1 MPNNYKEADDMEFN
15 EKLQE
20 LRKARGLTQEELAE
34 ALFVSRTAI
43 SKWES
48 GRGYPSIDSLKQI
61 ANYFSISI
69 DELLSGE
76 RLITIAEN
84 ENRTNLKKMGNMLFG
99 VVDIFSFIMI
109 ILPLYPNKIDD
120 YIYSVNLFNYT
131 QTAVFNLVI
140 MWSFYLALILIG
152 ISKILL
158 TQLNIEKGQKVIT
171 NISLVLGILAVLYL
185 ALTRDAYAI
194 TVVFVL
200 LIIKVMLLFKVNER

>member
-84 ENRTNLKKMGNMLFG
+84 ENRTNLKNIGNMLFG

>member
-1 MPNNYKEADDMEFN
+1 MEFN
-15 EKLQE
+15 EKLQQ
-20 LRKARGLTQEELAE
+20 LRKSRGLTQEELAE

-84 ENRTNLKKMGNMLFG
+84 ENRTNLKNMGNMLFG

>member
-1 MPNNYKEADDMEFN
+1 MEFH

-20 LRKARGLTQEELAE
+20 LRKNRGLTQEELAE
-34 ALFVSRTAI
+34 ALYVSRTAI

-84 ENRTNLKKMGNMLFG
+84 ENRTNLKNMGNMLFG

-185 ALTRDAYAI
+185 AMTRDAYAI

>member
-84 ENRTNLKKMGNMLFG
+84 ENRTNLKNMGNMLFG

-131 QTAVFNLVI
+131 QTAIFNLVI

-200 LIIKVMLLFKVNER
+200 L

>member
-84 ENRTNLKKMGNMLFG
+84 ENRTNLKNMGNMLFG

-200 LIIKVMLLFKVNER
+200 LIIKVMLLIKVNER

>member
-15 EKLQE
+15 KKLQE

-84 ENRTNLKKMGNMLFG
+84 ENRTNLKNMGNMLFG

-185 ALTRDAYAI
+185 AMTRDAYAI

>member
-1 MPNNYKEADDMEFN
+1 MEFN

-84 ENRTNLKKMGNMLFG
+84 ENRTNLKNMGNMLFG

-185 ALTRDAYAI
+185 ALTRVAYAI

>member
-15 EKLQE
+15 EQLQE

-84 ENRTNLKKMGNMLFG
+84 ENRTNLKNMGNMLFG

-185 ALTRDAYAI
+185 AMTRDAYAI

-200 LIIKVMLLFKVNER
+200 L

>member
-84 ENRTNLKKMGNMLFG
+84 ENRTNLKNMGNMLFG

-131 QTAVFNLVI
+131 QTAVYNLVI

>member
-84 ENRTNLKKMGNMLFG
+84 ENRTNLKNMGNMLFG

-185 ALTRDAYAI
+185 AMTRDAYAI
-194 TVVFVL
+194 TVVFFL

>member
-1 MPNNYKEADDMEFN
+1 MEFN

-84 ENRTNLKKMGNMLFG
+84 ENRTNLKNTGNMLFG

-185 ALTRDAYAI
+185 AMTRDAYAI

>member
-84 ENRTNLKKMGNMLFG
+84 ENRTNLKNMGNMLFG

-185 ALTRDAYAI
+185 ELTRDAYAI

>member
-1 MPNNYKEADDMEFN
+1 MEFH

-20 LRKARGLTQEELAE
+20 LRKERGLTQEELAE
-34 ALFVSRTAI
+34 ALYVSRTAI

-84 ENRTNLKKMGNMLFG
+84 ENRTNLKNMGNMLFG

>member
-1 MPNNYKEADDMEFN
+1 MEFN

-84 ENRTNLKKMGNMLFG
+84 ENRTNLKNMGNMLFG

-140 MWSFYLALILIG
+140 MLSFYLALILVG

-185 ALTRDAYAI
+185 AMTRDAYAI

>member
-20 LRKARGLTQEELAE
+20 LRKARGLTQAELAE

-84 ENRTNLKKMGNMLFG
+84 ENRTNLKNMGNMLFG

-131 QTAVFNLVI
+131 QTAIFNLVI

-185 ALTRDAYAI
+185 ALTRVAYAI

-200 LIIKVMLLFKVNER
+200 LITKVMLLFKVNER

>member
-1 MPNNYKEADDMEFN
+1 MEFN
-15 EKLQE
+15 EKLKE
-20 LRKARGLTQEELAE
+20 LRSSRGLTQEELAE
-34 ALFVSRTAI
+34 VLFVSRTAI

-84 ENRTNLKKMGNMLFG
+84 ENRTNLKNMGNMLFG

-185 ALTRDAYAI
+185 AMTRDAYAI

>member
-84 ENRTNLKKMGNMLFG
+84 ENRTNLKNMGNMLFG

-140 MWSFYLALILIG
+140 MWSFYLVLILIG

-185 ALTRDAYAI
+185 AMTRDAYAI

>member
-1 MPNNYKEADDMEFN
+1 MEFH

-20 LRKARGLTQEELAE
+20 LRKNRGLTQEELAE

-84 ENRTNLKKMGNMLFG
+84 ENRTNLKNMGNMLFG

-185 ALTRDAYAI
+185 AMTRDAYAI

>member
-84 ENRTNLKKMGNMLFG
+84 ENRTNLKNMENMLFG

>member
-1 MPNNYKEADDMEFN
+1 MEFN

-20 LRKARGLTQEELAE
+20 LRKSRGLTQEELAE

-61 ANYFSISI
+61 SNYFSISI

-76 RLITIAEN
+76 KLITIAEN
-84 ENRTNLKKMGNMLFG
+84 ENRTNLKNMGNMLFG
-99 VVDIFSFIMI
+99 IVDVFSFIMI
-109 ILPLYPNKIDD
+109 ILPLYPNQIDD
-120 YIYSVNLFNYT
+120 YIYSVNLFHYT

-140 MWSFYLALILIG
+140 MWSFYVALMVVGIG
-152 ISKILL
+152 KVLL
-158 TQLNIEKGQKVIT
+158 TQFNIEKGQKLVT
-171 NISLVLGILAVLYL
+171 NISLVLGVLAVLYL
-185 ALTRDAYAI
+185 AMTRDAYAI

-200 LIIKVMLLFKVNER
+200 LIIKVMLLFKVKLC